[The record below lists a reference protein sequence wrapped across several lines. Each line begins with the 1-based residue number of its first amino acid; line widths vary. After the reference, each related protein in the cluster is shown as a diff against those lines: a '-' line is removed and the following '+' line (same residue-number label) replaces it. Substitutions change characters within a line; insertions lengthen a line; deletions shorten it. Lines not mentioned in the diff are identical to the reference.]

1 MNADWAGLALS
12 VLLIELTPGP
22 NIAWLAALAATEGRR
37 VGLAAV
43 AGTVVGLAINAALAA
58 LGMAA
63 LLEAMPS
70 LVGRCA
76 GRARR

>member
-12 VLLIELTPGP
+12 VLLIELTPRP